1 MESKTNI
8 RIAYKR
14 YLTFSIS
21 NGSNSITAKCCDV
34 ILLARIQ
41 KGAGLGDASYS
52 FYEELKEQKNE

>member
-21 NGSNSITAKCCDV
+21 NRPHSITAKCCDV
-34 ILLARIQ
+34 TLLAKIQ

-52 FYEELKEQKNE
+52 FN